1 MNTKRTL
8 TALACQRV
16 QALTPY
22 LSARRIGGKGHVF
35 LNANEA
41 PRAEQYLLD
50 SSRLNRYPEC
60 QPPEV
65 VERYARYAG
74 VNPDQVLVSRGSD
87 EAIELLIRTFCEP
100 GQEEILF
107 CPPTYGMYSIS
118 AETCGVG
125 MRTLPP
131 LDNFQPDVPAILAA
145 LQQGNPIKV
154 LFFCSPNNPTGT
166 VIEQASLLPILDATA
181 GRQIVVVDEAYI
193 EFCPEYSC
201 VDLIK
206 QYPHLVITRTL
217 SKGFALAGLRCGFTL
232 GNPEVISLLL
242 KVIAPYP
249 IPEPVAQIAAQALTD
264 EGLATMRARVAWLN
278 RLKAELK
285 AEMIKLPTVQKIFD
299 DHGNFLLARF
309 VSGSVLFNTMVER
322 GIILRDF
329 GNKPMLADCVRITIG
344 DEQEMAEVLDVLRTL
359 DAQGQA
365 QGEGA

>member
-1 MNTKRTL
+1 MSL
-8 TALACQRV
+8 TSQTATTYLTSLACQRV

-35 LNANEA
+35 LNANES
-41 PRAEQYLLD
+41 PKSESYQLD

-65 VERYARYAG
+65 IERYAAYAG
-74 VNPDQVLVSRGSD
+74 VQSNQVLVSRGSD

-131 LDNFQPDVPAILAA
+131 LPDFQPNVPAILEE
-145 LQQGNPIKV
+145 LQRGKPVKV

-166 VIEQASLLPILDATA
+166 VLDRDKLLAILAATA
-181 GRQIVVVDEAYI
+181 GKSIVVVDEAYI
-193 EFCPEYSC
+193 EFCPQFSM
-201 VDLIK
+201 VDLITAH
-206 QYPHLVITRTL
+206 PNLVITRTL

-232 GNPEVISLLL
+232 ANSEVISLLL

-249 IPEPVAQIAAQALTD
+249 IPEPVAQIAAQALD
-264 EGLATMRARVAWLN
+264 ESGLEKMRSRVAWLN

-285 AEMIKLPTVQKIFD
+285 AEMGKQACVQEIFD

-309 VSGSVLFNTMVER
+309 TSGSKLFQAMVDQ

-329 GNKPMLADCVRITIG
+329 GNKPMLSDCVRITIG
-344 DEQEMAEVLDVLRTL
+344 DEAEMAEVLAVLKSL
-359 DAQGQA
+359 
-365 QGEGA
+365 